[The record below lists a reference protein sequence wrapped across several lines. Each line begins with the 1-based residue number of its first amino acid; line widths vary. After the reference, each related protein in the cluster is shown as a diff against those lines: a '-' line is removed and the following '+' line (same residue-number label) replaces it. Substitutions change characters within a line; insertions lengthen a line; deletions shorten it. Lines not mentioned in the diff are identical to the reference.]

1 MLACSVVC
9 NFKSYDIMEYC
20 GLSSLISTWVVCLG
34 HADGAVVVFAAG
46 WELAGGVGWAEGVGA
61 EVEVEEEEGGIVELG
76 VVVVV
81 SPS

>member
-1 MLACSVVC
+1 
-9 NFKSYDIMEYC
+9 MEYR
-20 GLSSLISTWVVCLG
+20 GSSSLIGAQMVCLG
-34 HADGAVVVFAAG
+34 HVDGAVVVFAAG